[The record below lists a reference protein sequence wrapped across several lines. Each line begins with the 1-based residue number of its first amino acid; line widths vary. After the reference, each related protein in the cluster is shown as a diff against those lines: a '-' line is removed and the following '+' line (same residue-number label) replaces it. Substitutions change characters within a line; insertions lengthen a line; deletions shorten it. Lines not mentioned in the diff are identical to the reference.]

1 MPDSQNAVTSRR
13 VHAGQ
18 TDQSGLGRFLP
29 RWLADWRGPVQIVLW
44 VALPVF
50 LIPAYLSR
58 LHAGFIGQDAEAY
71 WMTARTP
78 HLYGTPGVQRY
89 LYSPAFA
96 QVIHPLAEL
105 PWNAFVTLWIAIEA
119 AAFVWLLW
127 PLDWRWRGIALMLC
141 TRELMLGNVY
151 SLFAV
156 VLVLGFRRP
165 GLWAFPALT
174 KITPAL
180 GPVWFAVR
188 REWRALAI
196 SLLTTVAIALVSFAI
211 APGLWREWFDFL
223 RKQRDGSAGFVTR
236 FVVALALTAYG
247 ARSGRRWLLAPAM
260 VLATPVIGGPSPL
273 SLLAAI
279 PRLLRRNAKA

>member
-1 MPDSQNAVTSRR
+1 V
-13 VHAGQ
+13 
-18 TDQSGLGRFLP
+18 
-29 RWLADWRGPVQIVLW
+29 
-44 VALPVF
+44 
-50 LIPAYLSR
+50 SR
-58 LHAGFIGQDAEAY
+58 LRAGFIGQDAEAY

-96 QVIHPLAEL
+96 QAVHPLAEL
-105 PWNAFVTLWIAIEA
+105 PWNAFVTLWIAGEA

-141 TRELMLGNVY
+141 TRALMLGNVY
-151 SLFAV
+151 GMFAL

-165 GLWAFPALT
+165 GCWAFPALT

-188 REWRALAI
+188 REWDKFATSVLMTMAIGAI
-196 SLLTTVAIALVSFAI
+196 SFAT
-211 APGLWREWFDFL
+211 APHLWAEWFAWM
-223 RKQRDGSAGFVTR
+223 RRNSGGSAWFVAR
-236 FVVALALTAYG
+236 LACAVACTVYG
-247 ARSGRRWLLAPAM
+247 ARTGRRWLLAPAM
-260 VLATPVIGGPSPL
+260 VMATPVIGGPSPL

-279 PRLLRRNAKA
+279 PRLRRDADS